1 MSLAASK
8 IVDKLTVLAI
18 PCGRSLVGEVGD
30 RDAGLPDDGRFL
42 KELESEFETLQSIH
56 QPVDWAQLDRRAA
69 APDAHALPESAAVGT
84 SKGATAEDAAQE
96 VRPWQTSTNVRAL
109 DCSKQLL

>member
-1 MSLAASK
+1 M
-8 IVDKLTVLAI
+8 
-18 PCGRSLVGEVGD
+18 GEIGD

-42 KELESEFETLQSIH
+42 KELESEFETLQGIH

-69 APDAHALPESAAVGT
+69 APDAHALPETATVGT

-96 VRPWQTSTNVRAL
+96 VRPRLTCADVRAL
-109 DCSKQLL
+109 VCRKCHVYGTYLRS